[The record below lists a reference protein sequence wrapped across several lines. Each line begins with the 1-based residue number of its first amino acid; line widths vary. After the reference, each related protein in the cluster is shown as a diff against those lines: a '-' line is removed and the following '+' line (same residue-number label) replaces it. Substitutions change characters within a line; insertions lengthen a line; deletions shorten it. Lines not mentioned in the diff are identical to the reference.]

1 MKQKLIFI
9 FFVLFYVMSFAQVT
23 TRKLNDSAIK
33 IYKENPNKA
42 IKLLEKAL
50 MISQHKKDIVETA
63 RTNNNLGIV
72 YRDLGKFEE
81 AKALSEQAIKVHDS
95 VIQASAFNNIGACN
109 RSLGMYEAA
118 IDNYLK
124 ALKIYEAK
132 NYLEDQATV
141 NNNIGMVYSYLG
153 VNNKAV
159 EFHTKAKNVFEKL
172 NNKKGISNVYNN
184 IAIIYANDG
193 DLTKALS
200 YFKFSLNIE
209 EELKSKK
216 GVAESLNN
224 VGAVYYYMEEIDSAL
239 AYFRKS
245 LKFEKLIGNDSG
257 LGASYNNIAQVLIEN
272 KKLASTKMYI
282 DSAYYYATKSKTSVD
297 IETAL
302 LNYSEF
308 YEVKNDFGNSLKYF
322 KAYSKLKDSVLNV
335 ETTSKIA
342 KLEIEYETEK
352 KEKEILAQRA
362 DLAEKELHIN
372 QKNTQIIGLVIL
384 ALVLSV
390 LGYLLYNQQ
399 KLKNNQLKKEGEL
412 REALVKIETQNK
424 LQDQRLRISRDL
436 HDNIG
441 AQLTFIISS
450 IDNLQYG
457 FNLKNEKLTEKLS
470 SISSFTKETIYELR
484 DTIWAM
490 NKSEILWEDLQ
501 VRISNFIDKANHS
514 ANAVNFQFVI
524 EEGLEKELKFTSVKG
539 MNIYRIIQEAINN
552 AIKYAEPSEVIVII
566 NKLNDLVCFKVE
578 DNGKGFN
585 INDVEQGNGLNNMQK
600 RADEIKAD
608 FKIISEENKGTTII
622 LNV

>member
-1 MKQKLIFI
+1 MKYKLIFI
-9 FFVLFYVMSFAQVT
+9 LFVLFYAMSFSQVT
-23 TRKLNDSAIK
+23 TRKLNDSAMI
-33 IYKENPNKA
+33 IYKESPNKA
-42 IKLLEKAL
+42 IELLEEAL
-50 MISQHKKDIVETA
+50 TILQTKNDIVETA
-63 RTNNNLGIV
+63 RTNNNLGII

-95 VIQASAFNNIGACN
+95 IIQASAFNNIGACN

-118 IDNYLK
+118 LDNYLK

-172 NNKKGISNVYNN
+172 NNKKGIANVYNN

-193 DLTKALS
+193 DLKKALS
-200 YFKFSLNIE
+200 YFKYSLNIE

-224 VGAVYYYMEEIDSAL
+224 VGAVFYYMEEIDSAL

-245 LKFEKLIGNDSG
+245 LKFEKLIGNESG

-272 KKLASTKMYI
+272 KKVASTKMYI

-308 YEVKNDFGNSLKYF
+308 YEVKNDLGNSLKYF
-322 KAYSKLKDSVLNV
+322 KEHSKFKDSILNV

-342 KLEIEYETEK
+342 ELEIEYETEK

-362 DLAEKELHIN
+362 DLAEKELNIN

-384 ALVLSV
+384 ALVLSA

-399 KLKNNQLKKEGEL
+399 KLKNTQLKKEGEL

-457 FNLKNEKLTEKLS
+457 FNLKNEKLTNKLS
-470 SISSFTKETIYELR
+470 SISGFTKETIYELR

-501 VRISNFIDKANHS
+501 VRISNFIDKADSS
-514 ANAVNFQFVI
+514 AHAIKFKFVI
-524 EEGLEKELKFTSVKG
+524 EDTLEKELKFTSVKG

-552 AIKYAEPSEVIVII
+552 AIKYAEASEVLVAI
-566 NKLNDLVCFKVE
+566 NKENNLVNIKVE

-585 INDVEQGNGLNNMQK
+585 ISEVEQGNGLNNMKK